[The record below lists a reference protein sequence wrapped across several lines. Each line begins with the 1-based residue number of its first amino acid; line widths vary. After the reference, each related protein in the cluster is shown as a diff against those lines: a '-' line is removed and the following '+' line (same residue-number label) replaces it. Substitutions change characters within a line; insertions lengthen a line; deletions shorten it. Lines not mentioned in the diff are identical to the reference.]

1 MEKLYLKILQ
11 IKLALYCFYDYMR
24 VAFISGKQAFK
35 CVSSEKLG
43 SFQEGLMCR
52 IEYPQEPFNRM
63 DKYETKLAQSY
74 KKFLHNQHISCV

>member
-11 IKLALYCFYDYMR
+11 IKLALYCFYDYMH
-24 VAFISGKQAFK
+24 VAFTSGKQAFK

-43 SFQEGLMCR
+43 SFQHGLECR
-52 IEYPQEPFNRM
+52 IEYPTKPCNRM

-74 KKFLHNQHISCV
+74 KKFLHNQHISSI

>member
-24 VAFISGKQAFK
+24 VAFTSGKQAFK
-35 CVSSEKLG
+35 CVSNEKLG

-52 IEYPQEPFNRM
+52 IEYPQESSNRM

-74 KKFLHNQHISCV
+74 KKFLHNRHISCV